1 MCAQLLRFQ
10 NYTRWILHATK
21 VKKKAAPA
29 AKSEAEMDALAKSID
44 ASMTMSKLTDAQR
57 HCQGK
62 DVSRLQNGWGGVRIY
77 NNLNPKP

>member
-57 HCQGK
+57 DIVKAKMFLGF
-62 DVSRLQNGWGGVRIY
+62 RMGGGGRTHI
-77 NNLNPKP
+77 

>member
-10 NYTRWILHATK
+10 NYTRWVLHATK

-57 HCQGK
+57 DIVKAKMFLGF
-62 DVSRLQNGWGGVRIY
+62 RMGGGAYAYITT
-77 NNLNPKP
+77 

>member
-57 HCQGK
+57 DIVKAKMFLGF
-62 DVSRLQNGWGGVRIY
+62 RMGGGAYAYITT
-77 NNLNPKP
+77 

>member
-1 MCAQLLRFQ
+1 MYRMCAQLLRFQ
-10 NYTRWILHATK
+10 NYTRWVLHATK

-57 HCQGK
+57 DIVKAKMFLGF
-62 DVSRLQNGWGGVRIY
+62 RMGGGAYAYITT
-77 NNLNPKP
+77 

>member
-1 MCAQLLRFQ
+1 MPPKSKKRLLPR
-10 NYTRWILHATK
+10 
-21 VKKKAAPA
+21 P
-29 AKSEAEMDALAKSID
+29 KSEAEMDALAKSID

-57 HCQGK
+57 DIVKAK

>member
-1 MCAQLLRFQ
+1 MPP
-10 NYTRWILHATK
+10 K
-21 VKKKAAPA
+21 SKKKAAPA

-57 HCQGK
+57 DIVKAKMFLGF
-62 DVSRLQNGWGGVRIY
+62 RMGGGIY